1 MATTTSGKTG
11 LFAFD
16 PVRCNAMSDGG
27 TEGNGGAM
35 AGLLRGYFHD
45 DAVRGGS
52 RLPKRQTILLGR

>member
-1 MATTTSGKTG
+1 MA
-11 LFAFD
+11 A
-16 PVRCNAMSDGG
+16 
-27 TEGNGGAM
+27 